1 MERIS
6 EIFKRKH
13 IGTPT
18 EQQVNTL
25 TCIKNR
31 LEKNDD
37 RNSIKEQALELSG
50 TPLWS
55 EVVNLF
61 KSEYPL
67 EGVCDCGRIVG
78 YVVHYYTL
86 EEVLYCQ
93 YCAEKKDLQREQ
105 EQKEAYLKAY
115 LERADSILKSNG
127 TPKMFLKARIT
138 DFPKQA
144 KRYVDYV
151 KGLYIWGDRGTGK
164 THLAVALM
172 REALKNINVIVRNGD
187 YVINSRSVPCFIS
200 IPELL
205 LEIRNSY
212 SDGKSSEKLIIDK
225 YTDNDFLVLDDLGVE
240 KTSEWTMQILYI
252 IVDRRYRE
260 EKKTIFTSNLSI
272 EEISEKL
279 DDRIAS
285 RIAGMCVS
293 VPMHGADKRIAN
305 AKPTGNSPASAKASP

>member
-1 MERIS
+1 
-6 EIFKRKH
+6 
-13 IGTPT
+13 
-18 EQQVNTL
+18 
-25 TCIKNR
+25 

-78 YVVHYYTL
+78 YVIHYYTL

-144 KRYVDYV
+144 KRYVDYA

-187 YVINSRSVPCFIS
+187 YVINRRNVPCFIS

-225 YTDNDFLVLDDLGVE
+225 YTDNDFLVLDDLGAE

>member
-1 MERIS
+1 M
-6 EIFKRKH
+6 
-13 IGTPT
+13 
-18 EQQVNTL
+18 
-25 TCIKNR
+25 
-31 LEKNDD
+31 EKNENRDE
-37 RNSIKEQALELSG
+37 IKKTALELLNS
-50 TPLWS
+50 PVWQ
-55 EVVNLF
+55 EVINLF
-61 KSEYPL
+61 QVEHPL
-67 EGVCDCGRIVG
+67 QINCECGQPMKTS
-78 YVVHYYTL
+78 VHPFTL
-86 EEVLYCQ
+86 DERVYCQ

-144 KRYVDYV
+144 KRYVDYA

-187 YVINSRSVPCFIS
+187 YVINRRNVPCFIS

-225 YTDNDFLVLDDLGVE
+225 YTDNDFLVLDDLGAE

>member
-1 MERIS
+1 M
-6 EIFKRKH
+6 
-13 IGTPT
+13 
-18 EQQVNTL
+18 
-25 TCIKNR
+25 
-31 LEKNDD
+31 
-37 RNSIKEQALELSG
+37 
-50 TPLWS
+50 WS

-78 YVVHYYTL
+78 YVIHYYTL

-144 KRYVDYV
+144 KRYVDYA

-187 YVINSRSVPCFIS
+187 YVINRRNVPCFIS

-225 YTDNDFLVLDDLGVE
+225 YTDNDFLVLDDLGAE